1 MQSVIWKEPLHA
13 RGAGTRPTPQ
23 LARVLKQALMGAMLI
38 KKTCGT
44 YRIPGRVYRMPPAP
58 LLDCPDLMIDSP

>member
-38 KKTCGT
+38 KK
-44 YRIPGRVYRMPPAP
+44 RVARTEFLDAFIECLP
-58 LLDCPDLMIDSP
+58 LLYLTVQI